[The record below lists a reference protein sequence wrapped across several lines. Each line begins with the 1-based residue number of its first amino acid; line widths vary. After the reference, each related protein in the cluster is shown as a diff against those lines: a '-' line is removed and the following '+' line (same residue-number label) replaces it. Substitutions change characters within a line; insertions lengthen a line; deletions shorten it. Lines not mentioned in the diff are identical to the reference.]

1 MNHEDTTRSTPA
13 RGSVRTLRQQ
23 EELPLLRDHLLR
35 LDPASRHDR
44 FHGFMDDSFI
54 ERYAAKCAD
63 DGTVIIAYIEDGV
76 VRGAAE
82 LHPPDQS
89 PDALPE
95 IAFSVEARVRRQGV
109 GSILFK
115 KLIAEARSKGYHA
128 LRITT
133 GAQNQAMRALA
144 HKFGAQSDVPP
155 RRIHRDDRSGA
166 ASAAATREASDGDA
180 GRRRA
185 RDGQRQPRLLEDA
198 DADVWLGPDGLIDHR
213 TQKTLRRS
221 VICEG
226 LMMSGGEC
234 QVPVRLSLPNFR
246 TTRRSTTIERCAPC
260 SPAMTRVIERPNT
273 GRAAF
278 FTSA

>member
-1 MNHEDTTRSTPA
+1 MNHEDTTRMTPA

-35 LDPASRHDR
+35 LDPASRHYR

-63 DGTVIIAYIEDGV
+63 DGTVVITYIEDDV

-115 KLIAEARSKGYHA
+115 KLIAEARSKDYHA

-144 HKFGAQSDVPP
+144 NKFGANLTFRHGESTGTIDLKPQTQPELARAPIATPVD
-155 RRIHRDDRSGA
+155 A
-166 ASAAATREASDGDA
+166 ARAMASVNRAYWKLLMRMYGW
-180 GRRRA
+180 GRTA
-185 RDGQRQPRLLEDA
+185 
-198 DADVWLGPDGLIDHR
+198 
-213 TQKTLRRS
+213 
-221 VICEG
+221 
-226 LMMSGGEC
+226 
-234 QVPVRLSLPNFR
+234 
-246 TTRRSTTIERCAPC
+246 
-260 SPAMTRVIERPNT
+260 
-273 GRAAF
+273 
-278 FTSA
+278 